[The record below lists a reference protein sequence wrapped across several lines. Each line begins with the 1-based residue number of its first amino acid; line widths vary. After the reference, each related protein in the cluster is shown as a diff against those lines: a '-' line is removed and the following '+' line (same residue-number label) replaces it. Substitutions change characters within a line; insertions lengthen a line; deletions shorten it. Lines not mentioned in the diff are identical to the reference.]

1 MPLWTWPACR
11 LWGAHW
17 SQTRLNDVPNPWS
30 PLVYAGAEPLCV
42 QLWLHWTIIKS
53 NSHSECSIFTAFNFV
68 RSSVCSPMTSPTR
81 IVVSACDELN
91 FSFAQQRRQPARALS
106 SPTRSTT
113 LQQNLWSLLGRIRR
127 LQVKF
132 ATCHDRSE
140 NTSDLSRGIDSY
152 FLTDI
157 HRKLAYYK
165 LLLFH
170 PRLTTNKKPPCRP
183 FSLPFILGQ
192 L

>member
-53 NSHSECSIFTAFNFV
+53 NSHSECSSIFTAFNFV

-91 FSFAQQRRQPARALS
+91 FSFAQQRRQPARAPSLQS
-106 SPTRSTT
+106 DPLNDAATKPVEFARTDSTT
-113 LQQNLWSLLGRIRR
+113 ASQVCHVSRPIRKYIR
-127 LQVKF
+127 LV
-132 ATCHDRSE
+132 AR
-140 NTSDLSRGIDSY
+140 N
-152 FLTDI
+152 
-157 HRKLAYYK
+157 
-165 LLLFH
+165 
-170 PRLTTNKKPPCRP
+170 
-183 FSLPFILGQ
+183 
-192 L
+192 